1 MTVTPGFH
9 QKYPH
14 FEISIIF
21 RANKTKTT
29 YGCYFKNG
37 ISFNSEEIDS
47 NFWNFNGNSGLA
59 PVSAFIMTL
68 TIFAVFK
75 YLLI

>member
-14 FEISIIF
+14 FEILIIP

-37 ISFNSEEIDS
+37 ISFNSEEINS
-47 NFWNFNGNSGLA
+47 NVFNFNGNKGVA
-59 PVSAFIMTL
+59 PVSTLIISL
-68 TIFAVFK
+68 TIFVLFK
-75 YLLI
+75 YLLT